1 MRVIHLRAL
10 YLSNAT
16 TSGRDILDLVYQHH
30 DHWNQIVKIEIGL
43 IPPAGLFEF
52 GLSCG
57 EISLKNHMRV
67 ILRSVLS
74 LDKGGTQKF

>member
-30 DHWNQIVKIEIGL
+30 DHWNQIGKIEIGH
-43 IPPAGLFEF
+43 IPPADLVRSLAKSL
-52 GLSCG
+52 LSG
-57 EISLKNHMRV
+57 EKRLN
-67 ILRSVLS
+67 
-74 LDKGGTQKF
+74 D